1 MSRCLCVLSL
11 ADHVQVACWALHRT
25 LTVGASISIRVLV
38 TPAFVFLHLSSV
50 ESVWV
55 ACPPGGPPPA
65 VEIVS
70 GA

>member
-1 MSRCLCVLSL
+1 MAIIRCLCVLSL

-50 ESVWV
+50 ESV
-55 ACPPGGPPPA
+55 
-65 VEIVS
+65 
-70 GA
+70 